1 MARQILSDH
10 PKVGDRVLIRL
21 SPRSPYAGQIG
32 IVTGINK
39 DDAYGAILVRFRD
52 DLQFRYASSEVV
64 LLAPS
69 RLTPTIHG

>member
-39 DDAYGAILVRFRD
+39 DDAYGAILVRFGD
-52 DLQFRYASSEVV
+52 DLQFRYAWSEVE

-69 RLTPTIHG
+69 HSTPTMHV